1 MVRSVVSPTT
11 IWRFSV
17 GFLLLAAVATCTAVL
32 TVAQSNP
39 IQTTA
44 VPGKLDDGSVLLAN
58 GWRIAPAGKHVGVGT
73 LPLNIVLTLDGRF
86 AIVATSGLMKPAL
99 AVIEIA
105 TWTLKN
111 TYQLD
116 NAWYGLAWSLDGT
129 KLYVG
134 GGGQNN
140 VQEFAYAE
148 GTLTKARTLALPG
161 QAGETFA
168 GGLAVS
174 KDGRTLYVTRVFA
187 MTLSAIDLTTGQ
199 VTKTVPLPAEPY
211 TCVVSPDGATVYVS
225 LWGGSRVQGYTA
237 DSLIPSLEVT
247 TGEHPNAMLFSNDGK
262 RLFVAA
268 GSSAAVWV
276 FDTFSWEAIE
286 QISTNLY
293 PQAPPTSTPNSLA
306 LSPDGRQLLV
316 ANADINAIAVID
328 VSNAGRSF
336 VDGFIPTGW
345 YPTGAVYTR
354 DGKQILGLS
363 SKGFASAAN
372 MQNGNMDKR
381 LTGWVS
387 LIPVPDRTT
396 LAEYNRKVLA
406 LTPYT
411 DANKLTNPNVPVGSP
426 IPRTV
431 GGASPLKHV
440 FYVIRENRTYDQVL
454 GDLPEG
460 NGEPTLTLFGRDV
473 TPNGHS
479 LAQNF
484 VLFDN
489 FYVDADVSYNGHS
502 YSTAAYATDFIEKMW
517 QAGMANRGVPALG
530 EGGGFMRT
538 PFGNISAPQGGY
550 IWDYARRAGVS
561 VRSYGEFVQHQS
573 RTPAGDVV
581 EVESVPGLKGVIA
594 PSFSG
599 WDLDITDN
607 KRVEAWLQEFRQY
620 EANGNLPQLSI
631 IRLPN
636 DHTAGTRIGS
646 PTPRAMIA
654 ENDLALGRLVE
665 AISGSSV
672 YWKDS
677 VVFVVEDDAQAGP
690 DHVDSHRS
698 VMLVASPFAKRGFV
712 DHTFYTTSGVLRTIE
727 LILGLPPMSHY
738 DAAATPLYNAF
749 TGTPNLGVY
758 RRSDARVPTD
768 EKNPPTA
775 FGASLSAAM
784 DFSIEDRA
792 PEGLLNEI
800 IWRSVKGGHSPMPP
814 PRRSVFIRPAS
825 GNTDDDD
832 DDER

>member
-1 MVRSVVSPTT
+1 MVRRVVSRTT
-11 IWRFSV
+11 IRCLSV
-17 GFLLLAAVATCTAVL
+17 GCPLLIVAAVCTAVL
-32 TVAQSNP
+32 AVAQSNP
-39 IQTTA
+39 IHITA
-44 VPGKLDDGSVLLAN
+44 VPGKLDDGSVLLPN
-58 GWRIAPAGKHVGVGT
+58 GWRVAPAGKHLVVGT
-73 LPLNIVLTLDGRF
+73 LPLNVVVTADGRY

-99 AVIEIA
+99 TVIDIA
-105 TWTLKN
+105 TWTVKN

-116 NAWYGLAWSLDGT
+116 NAWYGLAWSPDSA

-140 VQEFAYAE
+140 VQEFAYAD
-148 GTLTKARTLALPG
+148 GALVKARTLALPG

-174 KDGRTLYVTRVFA
+174 RDGRTLFVTRVFA
-187 MTLSAIDLTTGQ
+187 MTISAIDLTTGQ
-199 VTKTVPLPAEPY
+199 VTRTVPLPAEPY
-211 TCVVSPDGATVYVS
+211 TCVVSPDGQTLYVS
-225 LWGGSRVQGYTA
+225 LWGGSRVLGYTT
-237 DSLIPSLEVT
+237 DSLLPVVELQ
-247 TGEHPNAMLFSNDGK
+247 TGEHPNAMLFSSDGK

-268 GSSAAVWV
+268 GSSASVWV
-276 FDTFSWEAIE
+276 FDTFSWDAVE
-286 QISTNLY
+286 QISTSLY

-316 ANADINAIAVID
+316 ANADINALAVID
-328 VSNAGRSF
+328 VSNGGRSF

-345 YPTGAVYTR
+345 YPTGAVYSR
-354 DGKQILGLS
+354 DGKQIFVLSGKGLS
-363 SKGFASAAN
+363 PSAN
-372 MQNGNMDKR
+372 MQNSNMDKR
-381 LTGWVS
+381 LSGLVS
-387 LIPVPDRTT
+387 AVPTPDRTA
-396 LAEYNRKVLA
+396 LAEHHRKVLS

-411 DANKLTNPNVPVGSP
+411 DVNKLTNPNIPIGSP

-431 GGASPLKHV
+431 GGSSPIKHV

-454 GDLPEG
+454 GDVAEG
-460 NGEPTLTLFGRDV
+460 NGDPSLTLFGKDV
-473 TPNGHS
+473 TPNGHAI
-479 LAQNF
+479 AQNF

-502 YSTAAYATDFIEKMW
+502 YSTAAYATDFIEKLW
-517 QAGMANRGVPALG
+517 QSSMMNRGVPALG
-530 EGGGFMRT
+530 EGGGFMRS

-561 VRSYGEFVQHQS
+561 VRSYGEFAQHQS
-573 RTPAGDVV
+573 RSPAGDVV
-581 EVESVPGLKGVIA
+581 EIESVPGLKGAVA

-599 WDLDITDN
+599 WDLEITDN
-607 KRVEAWLQEFRQY
+607 KRVNAWLQEFRQY

-636 DHTAGTRIGS
+636 DHTAGTRAGA
-646 PTPRAMIA
+646 PTPRAMVA
-654 ENDLALGRLVE
+654 ENDLALGKLVE
-665 AISGSSV
+665 AISSSSV

-677 VVFVVEDDAQAGP
+677 ALFVVEDDAQAGP

-698 VMLVASPFAKRGFV
+698 VMLVASPFAKRTFV
-712 DHTFYTTSGVLRTIE
+712 DHSFYTTTGVLRTIE

-749 TGTPNLGVY
+749 VGTPNRTLFRG
-758 RRSDARVPTD
+758 SDARVPLD
-768 EKNPPTA
+768 EKNQVSA
-775 FGASLSAAM
+775 FGASISGAM

-800 IWRSVKGGHSPMPP
+800 IWRSVKGAHSPMPP
-814 PRRSVFIRPAS
+814 PRRSVFVRPAS
-825 GNTDDDD
+825 GNGDDD

>member
-1 MVRSVVSPTT
+1 MVRGVVSHTT
-11 IWRFSV
+11 IRRISV
-17 GFLLLAAVATCTAVL
+17 GCALLALTGICTAVL
-32 TVAQSNP
+32 TVAQSRSQQ
-39 IQTTA
+39 ISA
-44 VPGKLDDGSVLLAN
+44 VPGKQDDGSVLLPN
-58 GWRIAPAGKHVGVGT
+58 GWRIAPAGKHVAVET
-73 LPLNIVLTLDGRF
+73 LPLNVVVTPDSRY
-86 AIVATSGLMKPAL
+86 AIVATSGLMRPSL
-99 AVIEIA
+99 AVIDIA
-105 TWTLKN
+105 TWTVKN
-111 TYQLD
+111 TYKLD
-116 NAWYGLAWSLDGT
+116 NAWFGLAFNPDGT

-140 VQEFAYAE
+140 VQEFVYAD
-148 GTLTKARTLALPG
+148 GTLTKARTLALPA
-161 QAGETFA
+161 QTGETFA
-168 GGLAVS
+168 GGVAIS

-187 MTLSAIDLTTGQ
+187 MTLSAIDLTSGQ
-199 VTKTVPLPAEPY
+199 VTKTIRLPAEPY
-211 TCVVSPDGATVYVS
+211 TCVVSPDGASVYVS
-225 LWGGSRVQGYTA
+225 LWGGSRVQGFTA
-237 DSLIPSLEVT
+237 DSLVPIVDVP
-247 TGEHPNAMLFSNDGK
+247 TGEHPNAMLFSSDGR

-276 FDTFSWEAIE
+276 FDTFSWDAIE

-316 ANADINAIAVID
+316 ANADINAVAVVD
-328 VSNAGRSF
+328 VTNPVRSF
-336 VDGFIPTGW
+336 VDGFIPAGS
-345 YPTGAVYTR
+345 YPTGAIYSR
-354 DGKQILGLS
+354 DGKQILVLS

-372 MQNGNMDKR
+372 MQNANMDKR

-387 LIPVPDRTT
+387 LVPTPDRTA
-396 LAEYNRKVLA
+396 LAEYQRKVLA

-411 DANKLTNPNVPVGSP
+411 DANRLTNPSIPIGSP

-431 GGASPLKHV
+431 GGASPIKHV

-460 NGEPTLTLFGRDV
+460 NGDPSLTLFGRDI
-473 TPNGHS
+473 TPNAHS
-479 LAQNF
+479 LAQSF

-489 FYVDADVSYNGHS
+489 FYVDADVSYNGHAF
-502 YSTAAYATDFIEKMW
+502 STAAYATDFIEKMW
-517 QAGMANRGVPALG
+517 QAGMANRGVPMLG
-530 EGGGFMRT
+530 EGGGFMRN
-538 PFGNISAPQGGY
+538 PFGNIAAPQGGY

-573 RTPAGDVV
+573 RTSSGDVV
-581 EVESVPGLKGVIA
+581 EIESVPGLKGAVA

-599 WDLDITDN
+599 WDLDITDG
-607 KRVEAWLQEFRQY
+607 KRVDTWLQEFRQY

-636 DHTAGTRIGS
+636 DHTAGTRPGA
-646 PTPRAMIA
+646 PTPRAMVA
-654 ENDLALGRLVE
+654 ENDLALGRLIE
-665 AISGSSV
+665 AISSSSV

-677 VVFVVEDDAQAGP
+677 ALFVVEDDAQAGP

-749 TGTPNLGVY
+749 VGTPNLTLY
-758 RRSDARVPTD
+758 RRSDARVPID
-768 EKNPPTA
+768 ERNGPTA
-775 FGASLSAAM
+775 FGASLSATM
-784 DFSIEDRA
+784 NFSIEDRA

-800 IWRSVKGGHSPMPP
+800 IWRSVKGAHSPMPP
-814 PRRSVFIRPAS
+814 PRRSIFVRPAV
-825 GNTDDDD
+825 GNGDDDD
-832 DDER
+832 DHDD